1 MAVQNFTPSPTEV
14 DLEATA
20 ELPAIDF
27 SGSDADTAAATDVH
41 ASPGI
46 PAGVADLAASM
57 RDAEQRLLR
66 KMERVAGLEGD
77 LSNALRTAVELRAQ
91 LDHESVQGTRREN
104 VLRETEQRLTLNT
117 ERLGVLEGELATAKR
132 QATDLQE
139 QLDQERTKGT
149 RQEASLRETQ
159 QRLTVNT
166 ERVGVLE
173 AELATAKRQTVE
185 LQGQLDQERFKST
198 RQETALA
205 DTEQRLAR
213 NTERVSTLEGELAI
227 ALRQAAELRA
237 QLDQERSQGMRRE
250 TDLRE
255 RADGLDKQIQGL
267 RQEMVQRDAA
277 QRRQTDDMIELRRC
291 NERTLEALQTW
302 QGFRGVTE
310 AQMLERDEIV
320 VQIEAQHAAQVAT
333 AEARNAEL
341 QLELG
346 AARVSA
352 NARVTA
358 LEESLRQALA
368 ARQEQEAAMLAARQ
382 EQEAAMQV
390 QRQLNDKLQAQ
401 LDLAATKT
409 SQLEQDLGV
418 AEEHIHRLE
427 SEAHASAALLGSL
440 QQNVERLARDDSG
453 SRPALRVVVS
463 EPAQRVL
470 IRQVD
475 GAEVVFTLGKRTTI
489 GRTSDNDIHLDTTF
503 ISRHHAVLLSNPEQ
517 CVVEDLNSTNGVM
530 VNGRPVNRQALRDGD
545 TLTIGKTEFRYQQR
559 A

>member
-1 MAVQNFTPSPTEV
+1 MAVQNFTPSSTEV

-20 ELPAIDF
+20 ELPALEFD
-27 SGSDADTAAATDVH
+27 GSAADTAAATDVH

-46 PAGVADLAASM
+46 PAGVADLAASL

-77 LSNALRTAVELRAQ
+77 LTNALRTAVELRAQ

-104 VLRETEQRLTLNT
+104 LLRETEQRLTLNT
-117 ERLGVLEGELATAKR
+117 ERVGVLEAELATAKR
-132 QATDLQE
+132 QAADLQG
-139 QLDQERTKGT
+139 QLDQERSRGT
-149 RQEASLRETQ
+149 RQDTTLRETE
-159 QRLTVNT
+159 QRLTLNT

-198 RQETALA
+198 RQATALLE
-205 DTEQRLAR
+205 TEQRLTR

-227 ALRQAAELRA
+227 ALRQVAELRA

-255 RADGLDKQIQGL
+255 RADGLDKQIVGL
-267 RQEMVQRDAA
+267 RQEMVQRDTA

-291 NERTLEALQTW
+291 NERVLEALHTW
-302 QGFRGVTE
+302 QGYRGVTE

-333 AEARNAEL
+333 SEARNAEL

-352 NARVTA
+352 SARVTA

-368 ARQEQEAAMLAARQ
+368 SRE
-382 EQEAAMQV
+382 EQEAAMQA
-390 QRQLNDKLQAQ
+390 QKQQNEKLQAQ
-401 LDLAATKT
+401 LSLAATKT

-453 SRPALRVVVS
+453 SRPALRVVVN

-470 IRQVD
+470 VRQVD

-489 GRTSDNDIHLDTTF
+489 GRTSDNDIHIDTTF